1 MKRIMVATDGSPGG
15 DSAVAMAARLAAAF
29 ETVLRIVTVS
39 EERLSETQATE
50 ARRLGLSA
58 PEASDAAAEQ
68 ILLHAEHLARRVGAS
83 RFEVRACVG
92 DPAETLIEYARRE
105 QIDILVTGRRGHGRL
120 AGLLLGSVSLKL
132 ATLAP
137 CSVLIVPQ

>member
-29 ETVLRIVTVS
+29 ETVLRIVTVT
-39 EERLSETQATE
+39 ERLSEIQATE

-58 PEASDAAAEQ
+58 PEALDAAAEQ
-68 ILLHAEHLARRVGAS
+68 ILLHAEHLARRVGAA

-92 DPAETLIEYARRE
+92 DPAETIIEYAKRE